1 MFKTTKLAVLSVVG
15 SLAVLLLVA
24 SAIWSFGVLTAP
36 IFGKGEAYK
45 EIQSSDFRI
54 QAYQTF
60 FNQCASIQ
68 GLEGQIDELVVALGY
83 YERGSRE
90 YNITVTSIAGVK
102 GARHQAIAKYN
113 QDALK
118 NWTEGQFRDNNL
130 PYQISDTNYPE
141 KGGKTVCAVR

>member
-1 MFKTTKLAVLSVVG
+1 MGKTIALYMGAVVLLAVIG
-15 SLAVLLLVA
+15 W
-24 SAIWSFGVLTAP
+24 AIWGLGVATAG
-36 IFGKGEAYK
+36 IFGQGEAHK

-68 GLEGQIDELVVALGY
+68 GLEGQIDELVVALEY

-118 NWTEGQFRDNNL
+118 NWTEGQFRDADL
-130 PYQISDTNYPE
+130 PYHLPDTNYPDE
-141 KGGKTVCAVR
+141 GGKTICAAR

>member
-24 SAIWSFGVLTAP
+24 SAIWGFGVLTAP